1 MKKGA
6 QYPEKVRK
14 RRSPETRKRIGEG
27 VRRAWADPKV
37 RQSWSGAIKDGLA
50 DPEVR
55 QRKSEAAKRAFAD
68 PKVRQRRSEAAKR
81 AFADP
86 KVRQRRS
93 EAMKRAWADPER
105 RQARIEAINRAWADP
120 KVRHSRIEA
129 MKRTWADPERR
140 QPRIETIQRSLTR
153 PEVRAR
159 SAEAMKRTLRKPEVR
174 QRMSEVMRR
183 PEVLER
189 IRRGV
194 KASWTPEWRAAQSRW
209 SKRMWQERL
218 GAIKA
223 ANRLPSDWWKKPL
236 IWRFIADTLLSSDEP
251 LSNRKLGLALDATQL
266 VRCPYGPTWAAAL
279 GLGSL
284 SKGKSNAA
292 TVLIAKVRAWI
303 NKPGEG
309 SRRTKP

>member
-1 MKKGA
+1 MNN
-6 QYPEKVRK
+6 
-14 RRSPETRKRIGEG
+14 RRSEVAKRVWANPKMRERASEARKIAWSDPTKRESMIDGMKRVWSKPELRRQRIATIQ
-27 VRRAWADPKV
+27 RAL
-37 RQSWSGAIKDGLA
+37 QN
-50 DPEVR
+50 PEVR
-55 QRKSEAAKRAFAD
+55 QRA
-68 PKVRQRRSEAAKR
+68 
-81 AFADP
+81 
-86 KVRQRRS
+86 
-93 EAMKRAWADPER
+93 
-105 RQARIEAINRAWADP
+105 
-120 KVRHSRIEA
+120 
-129 MKRTWADPERR
+129 T
-140 QPRIETIQRSLTR
+140 
-153 PEVRAR
+153 
-159 SAEAMKRTLRKPEVR
+159 EAMKRTLRKPEVR

-209 SKRMWQERL
+209 SKKMWQERL
-218 GAIKA
+218 AAVKT

-236 IWRFIADTLLSSDEP
+236 VWRFIADTLLSSDEP

>member
-1 MKKGA
+1 
-6 QYPEKVRK
+6 
-14 RRSPETRKRIGEG
+14 
-27 VRRAWADPKV
+27 V

-55 QRKSEAAKRAFAD
+55 QRK
-68 PKVRQRRSEAAKR
+68 SEAAKR